1 MHQYKCPHCGAF
13 LDPGERCDCQKIDIR
28 PEEIPETVTERLARP
43 LLEIVAKAF
52 EDPKVTKEYGQWK
65 RKRETKYAAH

>member
-1 MHQYKCPHCGAF
+1 M
-13 LDPGERCDCQKIDIR
+13 EKILYTHECKNFHGHLR
-28 PEEIPETVTERLARP
+28 KNKHWMK